1 MSNKLYVGN
10 LNYSVTEEELKNF
23 FEERYQGVKEVK
35 VIEGKGFG
43 FVELATKE
51 DAEDAKEKLN
61 GFEFKGRKMRV
72 DTAKPKTE
80 KKPFRRERGFGRERK
95 RRY

>member
-10 LNYSVTEEELKNF
+10 LNYSVTEEELKSF
-23 FEERYQGVKEVK
+23 FEERYNGVKEVK

-51 DAEDAKEKLN
+51 DAEDAKNKLN

-72 DTAKPKTE
+72 DTAKPKTD
-80 KKPFRRERGFGRERK
+80 KKPFRRERGSFRERE